1 MKFAKRDLKR
11 FHHTHQVI
19 CEVMDVLINFT
30 VVNILRCKCIYQ
42 TVIVHLQY
50 TSFLFVSYI
59 SVKLEKKIMDWI
71 EVYTKQVFL

>member
-1 MKFAKRDLKR
+1 M
-11 FHHTHQVI
+11 
-19 CEVMDVLINFT
+19 LINFT